1 MQRKVLSGVVALV
14 VVLSM
19 VGMALAAQPGF
30 IPPPDSWDETYEVVV
45 VGGGFAGLSAAYFAK
60 KAGADVVLI
69 EKMPFVG
76 GNSIIN
82 GGIYAAY
89 TSKLQLAEKQGESD
103 SPEQHIADT
112 IAGGD
117 FMGDPALVENLVYG
131 SPIILDLLLDNGLQ
145 VRPVVARVGGHSRFR
160 TYTTIN
166 QTGADIVAVQKKMVD
181 EAGVPVFLNTK
192 MNYIYR
198 EKPMEGRV
206 LGIRVETAQGERNI
220 RATKGVVLATGGFAN
235 NKEMVKVQAPWI
247 SDDVGCTN
255 HVGATGEGL
264 ILAKQLGA
272 NTLHECYVQLY
283 PFADPD
289 TGILDAAAVVPCN
302 GPGFGM
308 VYVNSEG
315 KRYVDEG
322 ERRDVNS
329 MAALNSGGF
338 PTFSIFSDEMVDLC
352 STREDIEKFIKQGRC
367 LVADTLEEL
376 VEKINA
382 RTYRGQKVN
391 MPVENLIA
399 TIRQHN
405 EYIEQGVDPD
415 FGKKIEPNL
424 AKKIEVG
431 PFYAIPQWP
440 SVHHTMGGVKI
451 TPRTEVEDIWGN
463 VIPGLFAAGEVTG
476 GVHGTNRLGSNAI
489 PDCAVHGMIAGT
501 MAATGQPPVL
511 KK

>member
-1 MQRKVLSGVVALV
+1 VLRKLFTGIITLSIVFGLF
-14 VVLSM
+14 
-19 VGMALAAQPGF
+19 GMAFAGQPGF
-30 IPPPDSWDETYEVVV
+30 IPPPNTWDETYEVIV

-60 KAGADVVLI
+60 ESGADVVLVD
-69 EKMPFVG
+69 KMPFVG

-82 GGIYAAY
+82 GGIYASY
-89 TSKLQLAEKQGESD
+89 TSKLQLAEKMGEQD
-103 SPEQHIADT
+103 SPQQHIEDT

-117 FMGDPALVENLVYG
+117 FMGDPALVENLVLG

-145 VRPVVARVGGHSRFR
+145 VRDYIARVGGHSCFR

-166 QTGADIVAVQKKMVD
+166 QNGSDIVRVQKKMVD
-181 EAGVPVFLNTK
+181 EAGVPTLLNTK
-192 MNYIYR
+192 MTYIYR

-206 LGIRVETAQGERNI
+206 LGIRVETAEGERNL
-220 RATKGVVLATGGFAN
+220 RATKGLILTCGGFAN

-247 SDDVGCTN
+247 SDEVGCTN

-264 ILAKQLGA
+264 VMAKAVGA
-272 NTLHECYVQLY
+272 NSIHECYVQLY

-308 VYVNSEG
+308 VYVNSQG

-338 PTFSIFSDEMVDLC
+338 PTFSIFSDEMVELC
-352 STREDIEKFIKQGRC
+352 STRDDIEKFVKQGRV

-376 VEKINA
+376 VEKINS
-382 RTYRGQKVN
+382 RTYRGEKIN
-391 MPVENLIA
+391 MPVENLLA

-405 EYIEQGVDPD
+405 GYIEQGVDPD
-415 FGKKIEPNL
+415 FGKKIEKGI
-424 AKKIEVG
+424 AKKIVEG

-440 SVHHTMGGVKI
+440 SVHHTMGGLKI

-489 PDCAVHGMIAGT
+489 PDAAVHGMIAGV

-511 KK
+511 EY